1 MKRKLRLAVFLV
13 GLVILVGSCAHPL
26 AALRWGCCT
35 NSTAAIPPFAG
46 MTGYAYARVG
56 DYPSMYTNEVSI
68 SSDGTTYISSG
79 NYPTNNTFVV
89 SNIVSWTSDTITI
102 SNANGLATYKWTTDN
117 WGIVIFLN

>member
-46 MTGYAYARVG
+46 MTGYAYARVD
-56 DYPSMYTNEVSI
+56 DYPNMYTNEVSI
-68 SSDGTTYISSG
+68 SSDGTTYTSFGS
-79 NYPTNNTFVV
+79 YPMNNTPVV
-89 SNIVSWTSDTITI
+89 SDILSWTSDTITI
-102 SNANGLATYKWTTDN
+102 YNANRTVTYKWTTDS